1 MYEFLYRS
9 LKEERYKKTKYVYI
23 TEDGGDFLDKKK
35 RVKNINEYKKRKKT
49 LIDYTN
55 EIDVKLIIENEY
67 GLREFI
73 DNIYPNFDNR
83 CGVCYNM
90 RLFETAKY
98 AKENGFD
105 AFTTTLLI
113 SPYQDHDLM
122 CMIAKAAGKKY
133 DIEFLYR
140 DFRLYFNEGQEKA
153 IALNL
158 YRQNYCGCIFSEEER
173 FSKKRRKEIINKQKE
188 KELQ

>member
-1 MYEFLYRS
+1 
-9 LKEERYKKTKYVYI
+9 
-23 TEDGGDFLDKKK
+23 
-35 RVKNINEYKKRKKT
+35 
-49 LIDYTN
+49 
-55 EIDVKLIIENEY
+55 
-67 GLREFI
+67 
-73 DNIYPNFDNR
+73 
-83 CGVCYNM
+83 M

-140 DFRLYFNEGQEKA
+140 DFRPYFNEGQEKA

-158 YRQNYCGCIFSEEER
+158 YKQNYCGCIFSEEER
-173 FSKKRRKEIINKQKE
+173 FSKKRRKEISNKQKE